1 MLGLAT
7 FTMNSTTLA
16 AYPQDSSS
24 IPPYSDPHS
33 RAALGILER
42 MRSELHARKA
52 NDTTRIFT
60 IPSPTLSKYSSQESL
75 RTPPSPATLTGGS
88 SCSSSSSSSSSSGI
102 SGNYTDYRALL
113 PTSGNVQTARSHI
126 RQYDHSSASYIP
138 SMSDCS
144 QRSSQDQGKRK
155 APSPAG
161 SAPRRER
168 KGSFAQQM
176 KDETRSRR
184 SSTSSSSALSTPLT
198 IPASI
203 NSSRGSLAEFAA
215 QITCLFWFESPSE
228 LNRVATSTTPVTPTS
243 ALRPDSI
250 PSMSFKKWVT
260 TTLSTTQVSA
270 NVILLALLFIYRLK
284 QSNPSVKGKAGS
296 EYRLLTV
303 ALMLGNKF
311 LDDNTYTNKTWAE
324 VSGITVDE
332 IHVMEVEFL
341 SNMRYSLFTSATEW
355 EEWQRKLGRFG
366 EYWERAQ
373 RLPAS
378 SLVHQFSSITPTS
391 TVAPS
396 LPSPP
401 ALHTAPAYTCS
412 PSPTAMYPSA
422 ASATAAAIS
431 NVQPSNNKPMWQQYR
446 EDLERFEAASRK
458 RSLEDIGMQPPPAK
472 RVSRSGPSSTM
483 NQYPPALTIPTPSPN
498 PYALHLPINPNAP
511 MPIPPAALQMPQQH
525 QSYYPAARAMST
537 VYPSSTSSWAPS
549 QTATS
554 SWNLP
559 PAQLSTGPLPNP
571 APPASMNLAP
581 YPTSRHTSPYL
592 LNSNNSSPNTLMGT
606 NNNSPSVF
614 LTSRES
620 PYRPVRTV
628 QALLVPQH
636 AAEAQHLGHD
646 QMQYQPLTKA
656 RNEYRQGPVPY
667 TQTDYWHPS
676 GGNPPPEF

>member
-1 MLGLAT
+1 
-7 FTMNSTTLA
+7 
-16 AYPQDSSS
+16 
-24 IPPYSDPHS
+24 
-33 RAALGILER
+33 

-52 NDTTRIFT
+52 NDNTTRIFT
-60 IPSPTLSKYSSQESL
+60 IPSPTSKYSSQESL

-88 SCSSSSSSSSSSGI
+88 SCSSSSSSSSSSTIG
-102 SGNYTDYRALL
+102 SNYTDYRALL

-126 RQYDHSSASYIP
+126 RQYEHSSTSYAP
-138 SMSDCS
+138 SVSDYS
-144 QRSSQDQGKRK
+144 QRPSQDQGKKR
-155 APSPAG
+155 AASP
-161 SAPRRER
+161 PRRER

-176 KDETRSRR
+176 KDEARSRR
-184 SSTSSSSALSTPLT
+184 SSTSSNTTMAVPLT
-198 IPASI
+198 IPTTI

-228 LNRVATSTTPVTPTS
+228 LNRVATSTVPITPSTP
-243 ALRPDSI
+243 LRPDSI

-355 EEWQRKLGRFG
+355 EEWQKKLGRFG

-378 SLVHQFSSITPTS
+378 NLVHQFSSITPTS

-401 ALHTAPAYTCS
+401 ALHTS
-412 PSPTAMYPSA
+412 PPCTYSHSPTTLYPSA
-422 ASATAAAIS
+422 ASASAAAIS
-431 NVQPSNNKPMWQQYR
+431 TVQPTSKPVWQQYR

-472 RVSRSGPSSTM
+472 RVSRSGPSSSM
-483 NQYPPALTIPTPSPN
+483 GQYPPSLTIPTPSPN

-537 VYPSSTSSWAPS
+537 VYPSPVTSWTPPSTSSWTPPTTAP
-549 QTATS
+549 S
-554 SWNLP
+554 SWNFP
-559 PAQLSTGPLPNP
+559 PAQISTTHLPNP
-571 APPASMNLAP
+571 TPPAPMSLGP

-592 LNSNNSSPNTLMGT
+592 LNSNNSSPNTMMGT

-667 TQTDYWHPS
+667 TQTDYWHPA
-676 GGNPPPEF
+676 GGNHHSEF

>member
-1 MLGLAT
+1 
-7 FTMNSTTLA
+7 MNSTTLA
-16 AYPQDSSS
+16 YPQDS
-24 IPPYSDPHS
+24 IPPFSHSAQRNSAYST
-33 RAALGILER
+33 IER
-42 MRSELHARKA
+42 LRSEYHARKA

-60 IPSPTLSKYSSQESL
+60 IPSPPPLSRYSSRESL
-75 RTPPSPATLTGGS
+75 RTPPSAGTLTGGS
-88 SCSSSSSSSSSSGI
+88 SCSSSSSSSSSSTIGSTGTI
-102 SGNYTDYRALL
+102 CSYTDYSNALL

-126 RQYDHSSASYIP
+126 RQYDHSSASSTIP
-138 SMSDCS
+138 STSDCGRPS
-144 QRSSQDQGKRK
+144 LLDKGKRM
-155 APSPAG
+155 ATSPPS
-161 SAPRRER
+161 RR
-168 KGSFAQQM
+168 GSFTQQM
-176 KDETRSRR
+176 KDDSRSSRR
-184 SSTSSSSALSTPLT
+184 SSTSSLSLSSSSNSNSNAGLSLRIPET
-198 IPASI
+198 INLSG
-203 NSSRGSLAEFAA
+203 GSLAEFAA
-215 QITCLFWFESPSE
+215 KITCLFWFESPSE
-228 LNRVATSTTPVTPTS
+228 LSRVAASTSSPITPPR

-260 TTLSTTQVSA
+260 TILSTTQVSA

-324 VSGITVDE
+324 VSGITVSE

-341 SNMRYSLFTSATEW
+341 SNMRYSLFTSAKEW
-355 EEWQRKLGRFG
+355 EEWQKKLGRFG
-366 EYWERAQ
+366 TFWDMAQ
-373 RLPAS
+373 RAVS
-378 SLVHQFSSITPTS
+378 SPISSI
-391 TVAPS
+391 AP
-396 LPSPP
+396 LPSPINMS
-401 ALHTAPAYTCS
+401 HNS
-412 PSPTAMYPSA
+412 PPYAHEHSPTTAYPPA
-422 ASATAAAIS
+422 PPAINAPIT
-431 NVQPSNNKPMWQQYR
+431 NVLPKNKPMWQQYR
-446 EDLERFEAASRK
+446 EDWYEAASRK

-472 RVSRSGPSSTM
+472 RVSRSGPSSAM

-525 QSYYPAARAMST
+525 QTYYPATRAMST

-554 SWNLP
+554 SWALP
-559 PAQLSTGPLPNP
+559 PAQLP
-571 APPASMNLAP
+571 APAPSAPVNLGP

-592 LNSNNSSPNTLMGT
+592 LNSTSSSPSTLVGT

-628 QALLVPQH
+628 STLLVPQH
-636 AAEAQHLGHD
+636 GAEAQHLGHD

-667 TQTDYWHPS
+667 MQTDYWPHA
-676 GGNPPPEF
+676 NPTVPAFE